1 MGLLFVPAGVGLVT
15 QLPIIKQYWHI
26 ILLSMVLSTIM
37 VMAVVAIA
45 QQRFEQYAK
54 KLQHQKQLRKQLE
67 QEETTQHIT
76 PNDN

>member
-54 KLQHQKQLRKQLE
+54 KLHHQKQLRKRLE